1 MATDRTLV
9 SLATRTT
16 TTIDGRPKIQ
26 PYETDTE
33 TVEASI
39 DLLDER
45 ALSLGLTWE
54 NVNDGR
60 ARRPSLA
67 VVLESSNDNLVWS
80 PMGDRLERG
89 NIQTLERGG
98 VFGMVN
104 LDAEPSG
111 SRVAGVVSPGRYI
124 RARWRITSRGEPE
137 KGSCRFTVTARST

>member
-16 TTIDGRPKIQ
+16 TTVSQPKVQ
-26 PYETDTE
+26 PFESDSE
-33 TVEASI
+33 GVEASI

-45 ALSLGLTWE
+45 ALSLALSWE

-89 NIQTLERGG
+89 NTQTLERGG

-111 SRVAGVVSPGRYI
+111 SRLAAVVSPGRYI